1 MGTIVLGNQGET
13 HATKL
18 LIKNGYKIIERNFRK
33 PWGEID
39 IVALK
44 DGVLIFVEVKTRK
57 SRKFG
62 MPEEAVTPRKI
73 AKIKRVGELYM
84 KLNPGLP
91 KKARVDV
98 VSILLSGNVVIREKI
113 IHAF

>member
-13 HATKL
+13 HAIKL
-18 LIKNGYKIIERNFRK
+18 LIKNGYKIVERNFRK

-39 IVALK
+39 IVAIK

-57 SRKFG
+57 STKYG

-98 VSILLSGNVVIREKI
+98 VSILLSDNVVVREKI

>member
-1 MGTIVLGNQGET
+1 MGTKILGEKGEIY
-13 HATKL
+13 AAKL
-18 LIKNGYKIIERNFRK
+18 LLRSGYKIIERNFRK

-39 IVALK
+39 IVAIK
-44 DGVLIFVEVKTRK
+44 DNVLVFVEVKTRK

-84 KLNPGLP
+84 KLNPDLP

-98 VSILLSGNVVIREKI
+98 VSILLEGGSVLREKI
-113 IHAF
+113 IQAD